1 MAYKS
6 LWSLYR
12 QIDQRIIYCK
22 NIKYF
27 KLTINNMMNETT
39 IRRKKHRTRL
49 NLKKYLTKTGE
60 NIN

>member
-1 MAYKS
+1 
-6 LWSLYR
+6 
-12 QIDQRIIYCK
+12 
-22 NIKYF
+22 
-27 KLTINNMMNETT
+27 MNETT